1 MEFAELIEITIADAR
16 FLRTMVTSKNSQQ
29 DYEEY
34 FAVEEEL
41 NRQLNV
47 FAVNYSLVYGGN
59 NTVAEQLGFP
69 SQEGEMLAS

>member
-1 MEFAELIEITIADAR
+1 MQEMCVRL
-16 FLRTMVTSKNSQQ
+16 LLTSENSQQ

-34 FAVEEEL
+34 YAMEEEL

-69 SQEGEMLAS
+69 SQEGEVLITYFDHRIKQT